1 MSGFSSEGIGK
12 QPEIIPPVD
21 KLSDLASL
29 SPHEGQLC
37 WVIKRQRFFL
47 YANGDWRST
56 RITDPSFVSA
66 SLAISS
72 SGDDDAPGTLA
83 DPIKTIAEFNAR
95 IGDSPIEQLT
105 LTVLD
110 SLNEDETSIVGNCGD
125 KLNRWIWLVG
135 TPTVSLTT
143 TISQL
148 VAWNLDASN
157 NTVGTIKGTSSL
169 SPYAGTNHLPGN
181 IWRISGGIRDGAYG
195 VFGQDEGSNALLM
208 TPLISA
214 LYFTDTVIPQ
224 VSDTIQVLSLPT
236 LTNKLNVGHNCTLF
250 IDNLSFGSD
259 EHSISVGTGS
269 YLYASGCQI
278 IGGLDV
284 LPSGWTELTACGCS
298 NSLRLEGGGTGGGGS
313 YLNVV
318 GCYTQHITCRPG
330 GILNI
335 SNSIINQNLTIES
348 YSFGQITSGF
358 LFANNTSPDNAITVG
373 SAALFDING
382 YLNGRGCS
390 GTTGRIILATGGR
403 LNYAIKPNI
412 TGTGNEWYAA
422 GTTGNFSA
430 LPAATS
436 NGTYISLRTI

>member
-1 MSGFSSEGIGK
+1 
-12 QPEIIPPVD
+12 
-21 KLSDLASL
+21 
-29 SPHEGQLC
+29 
-37 WVIKRQRFFL
+37 
-47 YANGDWRST
+47 
-56 RITDPSFVSA
+56 
-66 SLAISS
+66 
-72 SGDDDAPGTLA
+72 
-83 DPIKTIAEFNAR
+83 
-95 IGDSPIEQLT
+95 
-105 LTVLD
+105 
-110 SLNEDETSIVGNCGD
+110 LNEDETSIVGNCGD

-284 LPSGWTELTACGCS
+284 LPSGWAELTACGCS